1 MLKAAQKIS
10 ANDCPLAV
18 VGVFHVPSA
27 RPKAQQRT
35 DVNVTNKSPTKNFK
49 PEQKYNNE
57 MLLIAPTSCPN
68 NGKRFVE
75 LNLR

>member
-1 MLKAAQKIS
+1 MMLQRVEIA

-18 VGVFHVPSA
+18 VGVFHVPLA
-27 RPKAQQRT
+27 RTSPQHRR
-35 DVNVTNKSPTKNFK
+35 DVNVTNKSSTKNFK
-49 PEQKYNNE
+49 PEQKHNNE

-68 NGKRFVE
+68 IAKPHVE